1 LADVA
6 FTPYFARLEHLD
18 ILGMTGQR
26 DRLADWYRRCK
37 ARPSFYEGIV
47 KWENPAYLDLMRR
60 RGAEA
65 WPQIQAIMQ
74 AH

>member
-1 LADVA
+1 
-6 FTPYFARLEHLD
+6 
-18 ILGMTGQR
+18 MTGRR